1 MAILRVADV
10 HTLHVHMLRL
20 LFCFVAT
27 LVRNMRVRV
36 ARRVRGGDGGRCRI
50 MNYTKLR
57 LSFRNKVRTAASF

>member
-1 MAILRVADV
+1 
-10 HTLHVHMLRL
+10 MLRL
-20 LFCFVAT
+20 FFVFVAT